1 MESGIKFT
9 LEKVVTNEMTA
20 RNMASGTLD
29 VFATPSMI
37 ALIEETAWK
46 SVAQELE
53 EGMGTVGISL
63 NVEHVAPTPV
73 GMKVRCETELEKV
86 DGRKLDF
93 KVEVYDE
100 CDLIGKGTHSRFIVK
115 NDKFQIKANG
125 KLGKA

>member
-1 MESGIKFT
+1 M
-9 LEKVVTNEMTA
+9 
-20 RNMASGTLD
+20 
-29 VFATPSMI
+29 
-37 ALIEETAWK
+37 
-46 SVAQELE
+46 
-53 EGMGTVGISL
+53 
-63 NVEHVAPTPV
+63 
-73 GMKVRCETELEKV
+73 

>member
-1 MESGIKFT
+1 MIKPLLAGKNHILIFRRRPKMLEKISTRFFFRNCDNIFPSLQKTEKIRNTSGTDIKFCHRCP
-9 LEKVVTNEMTA
+9 N
-20 RNMASGTLD
+20 
-29 VFATPSMI
+29 
-37 ALIEETAWK
+37 
-46 SVAQELE
+46 Q
-53 EGMGTVGISL
+53 
-63 NVEHVAPTPV
+63 
-73 GMKVRCETELEKV
+73 RCETELVKV

>member
-1 MESGIKFT
+1 MESGLKFT

-73 GMKVRCETELEKV
+73 GMKVRCETELVKV

-100 CDLIGKGTHSRFIVK
+100 CDLIGKGTHSRFIVN
-115 NDKFQIKANG
+115 NDKFQVKANG

>member
-1 MESGIKFT
+1 
-9 LEKVVTNEMTA
+9 MTA

-73 GMKVRCETELEKV
+73 GMKVRCETELVKV

>member
-73 GMKVRCETELEKV
+73 GMKVRCETELVKV

-100 CDLIGKGTHSRFIVK
+100 CDLIGKGTHIRFIVK
-115 NDKFQIKANG
+115 NDKFHVKANG

>member
-73 GMKVRCETELEKV
+73 GMKVRCETELVKV

-100 CDLIGKGTHSRFIVK
+100 CDLIGKGTHCRFIVK
-115 NDKFQIKANG
+115 NDKFQVKANG

>member
-73 GMKVRCETELEKV
+73 GMKVRCETELVKV

-100 CDLIGKGTHSRFIVK
+100 CDLIGKGTHSRFK
-115 NDKFQIKANG
+115 QG
-125 KLGKA
+125 KYVFFISD

>member
-73 GMKVRCETELEKV
+73 GMKVRCETELVKV

-100 CDLIGKGTHSRFIVK
+100 CDLIGKGTHSRFIVT